1 MSQRELM
8 AMSDDEVS
16 AFLSERRRA
25 QVGTINADG
34 TPHLVPMS
42 YVLIDGLLT
51 IWTDPRSRKVV
62 NLRRDPRMTCLVE
75 DGATFA
81 EMRAVQLS
89 GQAEMTADADGSLRV
104 GLALF
109 ERAAGYLDD
118 DLRATVAALVSERV
132 GIAVHPERVVSWD
145 HRKLEGVRPS
155 EIGK

>member
-8 AMSDDEVS
+8 AMSEDEVL
-16 AFLSERRRA
+16 AFLSEKRRA

-75 DGATFA
+75 DGATFP

-118 DLRATVAALVSERV
+118 DLRTTVAALVPERV

>member
-8 AMSDDEVS
+8 AMSDDEVL
-16 AFLSERRRA
+16 AFLSEKRRA
-25 QVGTINADG
+25 HVGTINADG

-42 YVLIDGLLT
+42 YVLIDGRLT

-62 NLRRDPRMTCLVE
+62 NLRRDPRMTCLIE
-75 DGATFA
+75 DGATFP

-89 GQAEMTADADGSLRV
+89 GQAELTRDDDGSLQV

-109 ERAAGYLDD
+109 QRAAGYLDD
-118 DLRATVAALVSERV
+118 DLRATVAALVPERV
-132 GIAVHPERVVSWD
+132 GISVHPERVVSWD
-145 HRKLEGVRPS
+145 HTKLEGVRPS

>member
-8 AMSDDEVS
+8 AMSEDEVL
-16 AFLSERRRA
+16 AFLSEKRRA

-75 DGATFA
+75 DGATFP

-89 GQAEMTADADGSLRV
+89 GHAEMTADADGSLRV

-109 ERAAGYLDD
+109 ERAAGGLDD
-118 DLRATVAALVSERV
+118 DLRATVAALVPERV

>member
-8 AMSDDEVS
+8 AMSDDEVL
-16 AFLSERRRA
+16 AFLAEKRRA
-25 QVGTINADG
+25 HVGTINADG

-62 NLRRDPRMTCLVE
+62 NLRRDPRLTCLVE

-89 GQAEMTADADGSLRV
+89 GQAEITPDADGSLRV
-104 GLALF
+104 GLALY

-118 DLRATVAALVSERV
+118 DLRATVAALVRERV
-132 GIAVHPERVVSWD
+132 GITVRPERVVSWD
-145 HRKLEGVRPS
+145 HRKLGGVRPS

>member
-8 AMSDDEVS
+8 AMSADEVA
-16 AFLSERRRA
+16 AFLAARRRA
-25 QVGTINADG
+25 QLGTINADG

-51 IWTDPRSRKVV
+51 FWTDPRSRKVV
-62 NLRRDPRMTCLVE
+62 NLRRDPRITVLVE

-81 EMRAVQLS
+81 EMQAVQLS
-89 GQAEMTADADGSLRV
+89 GHGEITPDPDSSLRV

-109 ERAAGYLDD
+109 ERAAGRLDD
-118 DLRATVAALVSERV
+118 DIRATVAALVPERV
-132 GIAVHPERVVSWD
+132 GMTVHAERVVSWD

-155 EIGK
+155 EIGT

>member
-8 AMSDDEVS
+8 AMSEDEVL
-16 AFLSERRRA
+16 AFLSEKRRA

-75 DGATFA
+75 DGATFP

-89 GQAEMTADADGSLRV
+89 GQAEMTADV
-104 GLALF
+104 GRLTPGRLGAV
-109 ERAAGYLDD
+109 RAGRRLP
-118 DLRATVAALVSERV
+118 RR
-132 GIAVHPERVVSWD
+132 
-145 HRKLEGVRPS
+145 
-155 EIGK
+155 

>member
-8 AMSDDEVS
+8 AMSEDEVA

-25 QVGTINADG
+25 DLGTINADG

-42 YVLIDGLLT
+42 YVIVEGLLT
-51 IWTDPRSRKVV
+51 VWTDPRSRKVV
-62 NLRRDPRMTCLVE
+62 NLRRDPRITCLIE

-89 GQAEMTADADGSLRV
+89 GRAEITTDAESSRRV

-109 ERAAGYLDD
+109 ERAAGKLDD
-118 DLRATVAALVSERV
+118 DLRATVAALVPDRV
-132 GIAVHPERVVSWD
+132 GVTVHPERVVSWD
-145 HRKLEGVRPS
+145 HRKLDGVRPS